1 MTAAY
6 FCAAGCVRAPFCAWA
21 WRFFIFPSRLAS
33 QERHVSAAGFP
44 AFLGGGSLASGQAV
58 DDGRGAFPALDFHSG
73 CCAVASCG
81 GHSMAEARRKEFA
94 RSGAGPQPRIF
105 RFRIASVFAG
115 CAGSFP
121 FADGGAHLAVA
132 GGQWAGDSSPGLVGR
147 LLRGRFVESADVS
160 TQAAGDVD
168 RVCLRFF
175 LQFLLGVTV
184 ASSLL
189 MTGKLHIPVPFM
201 MISGPVYREEGF
213 FMLALF
219 SVSVL
224 MAGSS
229 WCSHLCYFG
238 VWDCLAA
245 ASSRRKGHPVPG
257 GKKPVTGG
265 GFPLPRRW
273 GFPSFCPCGAFR
285 WGMPWR
291 RRSP

>member
-1 MTAAY
+1 MCGRR
-6 FCAAGCVRAPFCAWA
+6 FVHGPGV
-21 WRFFIFPSRLAS
+21 FFIFPSRLAS

-175 LQFLLGVTV
+175 
-184 ASSLL
+184 S
-189 MTGKLHIPVPFM
+189 PV
-201 MISGPVYREEGF
+201 S
-213 FMLALF
+213 
-219 SVSVL
+219 
-224 MAGSS
+224 AGS
-229 WCSHLCYFG
+229 
-238 VWDCLAA
+238 D
-245 ASSRRKGHPVPG
+245 
-257 GKKPVTGG
+257 G
-265 GFPLPRRW
+265 GFLPADDGEAPYSRAVYDDFRPGLPGRRVFHA
-273 GFPSFCPCGAFR
+273 GIVQRIRPYGREILVQPFVLLRGVGLPGRRFFPQEGASGAG
-285 WGMPWR
+285 WEK
-291 RRSP
+291 SL